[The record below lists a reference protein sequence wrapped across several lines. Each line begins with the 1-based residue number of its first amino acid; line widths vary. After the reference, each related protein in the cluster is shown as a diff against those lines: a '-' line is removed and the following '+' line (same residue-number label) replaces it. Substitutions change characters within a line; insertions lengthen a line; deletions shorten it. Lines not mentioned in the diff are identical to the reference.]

1 MNTAPALARCV
12 AGKSIAVVGNAQS
25 LSSLS
30 LGSEIDSCGIV
41 IRLNAAPVHTTRS
54 HGERTSWLA
63 SSIPLSPRRLKA
75 LEPERL
81 IWMSPRRRALA
92 FAVYAWRLPMSF
104 YPCEWWHVLAARLG
118 GARPSTG
125 AMVIDLIVRMG
136 GFSELRLFGFDFF
149 QSASLSQRGLSSPPP
164 HDFAR
169 ERQHVLELLRAE
181 PRIKLVGGST
191 GCN

>member
-1 MNTAPALARCV
+1 MNSAPALTRYI
-12 AGKSIAVVGNAQS
+12 AGKSIAIVGNARS
-25 LSSLS
+25 LSSLC
-30 LGSEIDSCGIV
+30 LGSEIDSCEVV
-41 IRLNAAPVHTTRS
+41 IRLNAAPIHTVTS
-54 HGERTSWLA
+54 HGERTTWVA
-63 SSIPLSPRRLKA
+63 SSIPLSPRRLKV

-92 FAVYAWRLPMSF
+92 FAAYAWWLPMSF
-104 YPCEWWHVLAARLG
+104 YPYEWWRVLAARLG

-125 AMVIDLIVRMG
+125 AMIIDFIASMG
-136 GFSELRLFGFDFF
+136 GFSELHLFGFDFF
-149 QSASLSQRGLSSPPP
+149 QSLSLSQRGLSSPPP
-164 HDFAR
+164 HDFSR